1 MQQPQAVD
9 WLTVP
14 YSFHALRLIH
24 VFSWKSCPTDTKF
37 FFNGLTVAE
46 KSHPMP
52 VKFQCR

>member
-37 FFNGLTVAE
+37 FFNRLTVAE

-52 VKFQCR
+52 VKFQCQ